1 VKKSYIVTRAERE
14 SASVIQRFC
23 QANGQ
28 ILLPIVEMIQGAS
41 EVVTTVIH
49 ELGRQTLET
58 ILVLSAEQIA
68 GAKTPGKASGDIRW
82 HGSQSGQ
89 VHVADRKVQVKRPR
103 LRHKTEGE
111 VKVPAYDALRDDGR
125 VGEHMLNALMRGL
138 STRQYNDVLPQMAAT
153 VGVSRSAVSRQAAEA
168 SAEQLK
174 QLQERRWDEA
184 EILVIYIDGQRFGEH
199 HILSAVG
206 VDTTGRKHILGI
218 ECGATENAAAVKR
231 LLTHLRAHGLPTE
244 RKYLFVIDGAKA
256 LRAGIDEVFGGGQP
270 VQRCRNH
277 KLRNVLDELPDDQ
290 HGQAL
295 NLMRAAWKVKT
306 ADEGEKRLEQLA
318 RFVERDHQS
327 AARSLREGLSEMFTL
342 QRLQIPPSLHK
353 CLATTNIIESPQSGV
368 QKRTGNVTRWRDAEM
383 VQRWVSSAWLIT
395 EKHFRRIDGH
405 NDLWALAAILGR
417 QTNITKSVSEQHKV
431 A

>member
-1 VKKSYIVTRAERE
+1 
-14 SASVIQRFC
+14 
-23 QANGQ
+23 
-28 ILLPIVEMIQGAS
+28 MIQGAS

-89 VHVADRKVQVKRPR
+89 VHLADRKVQVKRPR

-174 QLQERRWDEA
+174 QLQERRWDET

-231 LLTHLRAHGLPTE
+231 LLTHRRVHGLPTE

-256 LRAGIDEVFGGGQP
+256 LRAGIDEVFGTGQP

-277 KLRNVLDELPDDQ
+277 KLRNVLDELPEEQ
-290 HGQAL
+290 RGQAL

-306 ADEGEKRLEQLA
+306 AEQGEKRLEQLA
-318 RFVERDHQS
+318 RFVERDYES
-327 AARSLREGLSEMFTL
+327 AARSIREGLAEMFTL

-353 CLATTNIIESPQSGV
+353 CLATTNIIESPQGGV
-368 QKRTGNVTRWRDAEM
+368 QKRTGNVTRWRDADM
-383 VQRWVSSAWLIT
+383 AQRWVASAWMLT
-395 EKHFRRIDGH
+395 ERHFRRIDGH
-405 NDLWALAAILGR
+405 KDLWSLAAILGR
-417 QTNITKSVSEQHKV
+417 ETKADKPPAKEEKV